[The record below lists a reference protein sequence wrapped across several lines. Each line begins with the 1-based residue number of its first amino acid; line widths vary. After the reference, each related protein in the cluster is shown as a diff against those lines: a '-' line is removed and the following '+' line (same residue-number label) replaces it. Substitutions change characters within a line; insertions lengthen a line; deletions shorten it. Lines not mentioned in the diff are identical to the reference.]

1 MLKKRI
7 IFALLYSDGY
17 FFLSR
22 NFRLQKVG
30 DVNWLI
36 NNFGFGKT
44 CHFIDELI
52 CLLIKENPTKDDKNK
67 FFSDINNLRKKF
79 FVPITL
85 GGGIRTL
92 NDAKI
97 FFLNGADKI
106 MLNSAVYDT
115 TLIQSISDL
124 YGEQSISVKVDYR
137 MSDNGNERNIFI
149 NGGSKFKVTLSDFI
163 INYLDLF
170 LYGEIIF
177 NSIDQ
182 SGSGAGFDMEILKK
196 LPDRIVKPFL
206 LMGGAGMPEH
216 ICDALKIAKVSG
228 LVTSNLFNFLGT
240 GLEVCRKKSLENG
253 INLAKFSSVE
263 LV

>member
-1 MLKKRI
+1 MVKKRI

-30 DVNWLI
+30 DVKWLI

-52 CLLIKENPTKDDKNK
+52 CLLIKKNPTNKDKQK
-67 FFSDINNLRKKF
+67 FFSDINTLRRRF

-92 NDAKI
+92 NDAKM

-106 MLNSAVYDT
+106 MLNSAVYDSI
-115 TLIQSISDL
+115 LIQGISDL

-137 MSDNGNERNIFI
+137 VSDNSNERNIFI

-163 INYLDLF
+163 KSYLDLF
-170 LYGEIIF
+170 SYGEIVF

-182 SGSGAGFDMEILKK
+182 SGSGAGFDIEILKK
-196 LPDRIVKPFL
+196 LPNKIVKPLL

-216 ICDALKIAKVSG
+216 ICDVLKIAKVSG

-240 GLEVCRKKSLENG
+240 GLELCRKKSLENG
-253 INLAKFSSVE
+253 INMANFSSVE